1 MTLAVV
7 YDGKNERN
15 SKNMNDTHFYREW
28 LHIDVSDG
36 EIPNYYEV
44 LGLEN
49 AEPNL
54 QVIREALDEK
64 LNCLYHV
71 NRKEEAEAYTRISG
85 QVLDARY
92 TLLDSARKHAYD
104 TDLLA
109 TQGGRAWKSYQRP
122 SLWVRCQ
129 QFALITAGFVLGCC
143 IMVMMAMMVER
154 NPDGSIVY
162 RAEVK
167 VEKPKPFTTPLEMVV
182 YRPMKAHDFQEKGY
196 AVAFRSMETGAEAE
210 VFALTSAGEVVTEEN
225 AGVEDLAQMLL
236 PDEKGTEE
244 LNSVKTPENSTV
256 VAESEAVASDDFE
269 DFNMLASTVKPSK
282 MVQARNPLYDRVR
295 RTATAKTETTVPEI
309 KESELETEKPKVAD
323 TAELEDLTENL
334 AGATETVKDEEEV
347 TPEVTEI
354 ASLLPEGETEG
365 VENVMES
372 AFSPDLMLDM
382 IEDVAQKVKETEPS
396 AQESLLLVQYQMCL
410 QLATKCLDESVQ
422 LSPEFVTRFVQYTLE
437 VARNLNQKKH
447 FTKVA
452 ELLVALNTLGEN
464 RAFATE
470 VLTEVSTWQNE
481 MDQYQ
486 KNVEQAREI
495 FVQLQTKPDDPML
508 NTQYAMWLWREKKDF
523 NESLPYLEKC
533 QHKSIRTVALLE
545 RQVMGNVQYA
555 QNPKYILQ
563 VGDRWWSVAELINN
577 PSQKRFVMEH
587 ARDLYRKV
595 DQKLLNEQQQLRIA
609 SLDGTIKK

>member
-1 MTLAVV
+1 MFSYRFISFRNSSCRDIGYI

-15 SKNMNDTHFYREW
+15 SKNMNDTRFYREW

-36 EIPNYYEV
+36 ETPNYYEV

-54 QVIREALDEK
+54 QVIRGALDEK

-71 NRKEEAEAYTRISG
+71 NREEETEAYTRISG
-85 QVLDARY
+85 QILEARY

-109 TQGGRAWKSYQRP
+109 AQGGRAWKSYQRP

-129 QFALITAGFVLGCC
+129 QFALITVGFVLGCC

-162 RAEVK
+162 RPEVK

-196 AVAFRSMETGAEAE
+196 AVAFRGTETGADAE
-210 VFALTSAGEVVTEEN
+210 VFALTSAGEVVTEEK

-244 LNSVKTPENSTV
+244 LNSEKTPENST
-256 VAESEAVASDDFE
+256 AVADSEVVVSDDFE
-269 DFNMLASTVKPSK
+269 NFNMLASTVKPSK

-295 RTATAKTETTVPEI
+295 RTTTAKTETTVPEI
-309 KESELETEKPKVAD
+309 KESELETVQ
-323 TAELEDLTENL
+323 
-334 AGATETVKDEEEV
+334 DEEEV

-354 ASLLPEGETEG
+354 ASLLPEGEPKG
-365 VENVMES
+365 GES
-372 AFSPDLMLDM
+372 AVESGFSPDLMLDM
-382 IEDVAQKVKETEPS
+382 IEDMAQKVKETEPS

-452 ELLVALNTLGEN
+452 ELLVALNTLGES
-464 RAFATE
+464 RSFATE
-470 VLTEVSTWQNE
+470 VLTEVSAWQNE

-486 KNVEQAREI
+486 KNVEQAHEI
-495 FVQLQTKPDDPML
+495 FVQLQAKPDDPVL

-545 RQVMGNVQYA
+545 RQVMGNAQYA

-577 PSQKRFVMEH
+577 SSQKRFVMEH